1 MLKGFDDKK
10 FQELF
15 DGKVTFEIF
24 FKRAN
29 LNSKAQLITV
39 VICSYSIEEIENPL
53 TGQAGYSDKPAD
65 EPAKGKRRKRS

>member
-1 MLKGFDDKK
+1 MTKK
-10 FQELF
+10 LQELI

-39 VICSYSIEEIENPL
+39 VTCRYSIEEIENPL
-53 TGQAGYSDKPAD
+53 TSQAGYSDKPAN
-65 EPAKGKRRKRS
+65 EPAKGKKTEKILRQ